1 MPALPETCPAVGVGL
16 RRSMR
21 WKLLALGLLLSLLLT
36 LAIPGGFFLFLP
48 LIALPLAF
56 GAKNDREG

>member
-1 MPALPETCPAVGVGL
+1 
-16 RRSMR
+16 MR